1 MKAFLKRIHSSC
13 HTIKIL
19 SVLLVLFSTACNQK
33 IQNKNQIYFSGIE
46 WYYNDELV
54 LRNDSAI
61 SFTQF
66 DTEKQLFYNDSA
78 FPIYVT
84 DSTLIYT
91 RYRRQGNYNEN
102 KDFVITSCE
111 KVIDTVKFDFK
122 YINKQPKLILY
133 LEPFPLILS
142 TNEDLNLP
150 ETHYFKPV
158 KFVISEYSIG
168 DQIDRSLLKTR
179 GIYNY
184 SNYTI
189 EDCELIDNK
198 DITITIIGYNTVYSI
213 ERRRIEDYRL
223 DEIKK
228 VVTAKLELD
237 PVYKPMR
244 QWIEDANYEY
254 EFYRWEKDGV
264 QVNLSRSKYIGTQ
277 SYKSLVTNSDWIL
290 TYDDAF
296 LQAILIET
304 YRNGKPQ
311 SSIIN

>member
-1 MKAFLKRIHSSC
+1 MKAILKRYFCSVN
-13 HTIKIL
+13 KINVF
-19 SVLLVLFSTACNQK
+19 SLLLAVTFTACKQEMK
-33 IQNKNQIYFSGIE
+33 NKNQVYFSGIE

-66 DTEKQLFYNDSA
+66 DIAKQIFYNDSA

-84 DSTLIYT
+84 DSNLIYT

-102 KDFVITSCE
+102 RDFIVTSCE

-122 YINKQPKLILY
+122 YINKKPKLILY

-142 TNEDLNLP
+142 TNQEINLP
-150 ETHYFKPV
+150 ETQNFKPV
-158 KFVISEYSIG
+158 KFVISEFSIG
-168 DQIDRSLLKTR
+168 DQIDRSMLKTR

-189 EDCELIDNK
+189 EDCELLDNK
-198 DITITIIGYNTVYSI
+198 DITFTIIGYNTIYSI

-264 QVNLSRSKYIGTQ
+264 QVNLSRSKYIGNQ
-277 SYKSLVTNSDWIL
+277 SYKTLVTNSDWTL
-290 TYDDAF
+290 SYDDAF